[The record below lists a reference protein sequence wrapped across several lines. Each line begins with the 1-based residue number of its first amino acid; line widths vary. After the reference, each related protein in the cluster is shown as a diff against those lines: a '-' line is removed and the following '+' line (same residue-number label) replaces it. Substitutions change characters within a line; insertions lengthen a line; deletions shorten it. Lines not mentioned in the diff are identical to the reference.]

1 MVVAATTLALTVGAV
16 LPAISHAAAQT
27 YCVHQAGFTCPAGT
41 VDEGI
46 NLQTA
51 LTSAAANAS
60 TVTSP
65 NVITIGPGIY
75 PPDTS
80 GTGFSVTSASNPIQ
94 IIGSG
99 IGQTTLTDPAA
110 LAVLHLQWPAGSSVS
125 ELTVSGTD
133 DTGIDMTGGT
143 ANDVAVA
150 PGGSL
155 FIGIRL
161 VNATLR
167 NATISMPQNG
177 IVGVETAGGTGITS
191 NEIDDVTVEGGEE
204 GIEADAGT
212 TIHRAKLITPT
223 PLFVDDFPAYIDDS
237 LLVGAQGIRVQDD
250 PNEGSVN
257 ALNDTIVASG
267 NTGDGV
273 RADSD
278 GHGGAE
284 VDLTNSI
291 VRGYSTSFAANGAQA
306 TIVRSSDNYDGT
318 SSGSGL
324 ITGGAPVLGNPA
336 FVNPGAGDYRLA
348 WDSPLIDASNV
359 STLGAGSSTTDLD
372 RNPRVVSYTHA
383 STPVDLGAYEYQHRE
398 PTAFADVESY
408 IGPPGTP
415 IRFGGSFSSD
425 PDDGDT
431 LSYAWSFDDGAT
443 AIGVTVTHAF
453 STVGMHTAR
462 LTVTDPTGLI
472 SQATATTTVIPP
484 PPFVG
489 PPLVALPGLTTKPA
503 PSHLSV
509 LGKPL
514 VTGNK
519 LTLKLSCI
527 GPTACTGIR
536 ITETTRK
543 PTVQVAS
550 VTLRLSP
557 GQTRT
562 VTVTLNGKGNAL
574 LKPLAKLPVTI
585 AVMIPIAGKAAT
597 VETAHATLHPPK
609 KPRHRHP

>member
-1 MVVAATTLALTVGAV
+1 
-16 LPAISHAAAQT
+16 
-27 YCVHQAGFTCPAGT
+27 
-41 VDEGI
+41 
-46 NLQTA
+46 
-51 LTSAAANAS
+51 
-60 TVTSP
+60 
-65 NVITIGPGIY
+65 
-75 PPDTS
+75 
-80 GTGFSVTSASNPIQ
+80 
-94 IIGSG
+94 
-99 IGQTTLTDPAA
+99 
-110 LAVLHLQWPAGSSVS
+110 
-125 ELTVSGTD
+125 
-133 DTGIDMTGGT
+133 
-143 ANDVAVA
+143 
-150 PGGSL
+150 
-155 FIGIRL
+155 

-585 AVMIPIAGKAAT
+585 AVTIPIAGKAAT